1 MQKKII
7 EVQAKVLG
15 NHHEGQDLE
24 LSTALAAIVPNIE
37 EDTIIF
43 SDDEG
48 KPVKQV
54 IVSILQRQK
63 DDDKRDDDISG
74 DLDVD
79 NGNDDFY
86 KYLMHLS
93 K

>member
-1 MQKKII
+1 M
-7 EVQAKVLG
+7 QAKVLG
-15 NHHEGQDLE
+15 NHHEGKDLE

-48 KPVKQV
+48 KPGKQKV
-54 IVSILQRQK
+54 IVSILHRQK
-63 DDDKRDDDISG
+63 DNDKRDDDISD
-74 DLDVD
+74 DLDD
-79 NGNDDFY
+79 DDGNDDSY
-86 KYLMHLS
+86 KYLKHLF